1 MSNRLQTVIDLAGA
15 EDWEHDPWGVALNL
29 AFDICE
35 VIDAAEGH
43 TPARWDYHRGA
54 SPVPS
59 LESLAFMEGEESW
72 GASFLAQAVLDGEIT
87 TNDLIYA
94 GDVLN
99 RYTRLLDA
107 AGRSY

>member
-1 MSNRLQTVIDLAGA
+1 MSNRLQTVIDRAGA
-15 EDWEHDPWGVALNL
+15 EDWAHDPWGVALNL

-35 VIDAAEGH
+35 VIDAAEGR
-43 TPARWDYHRGA
+43 TPSRWDYHRGA
-54 SPVPS
+54 SQVPS
-59 LESLAFMEGEESW
+59 LETLAADEGDSY
-72 GASFLAQAVLDGEIT
+72 GAQFLAQAVLDGDIT
-87 TNDLIYA
+87 TDDLIYA